1 LGIMPGALPRP
12 FEAAWVSAVSFATFA
27 SIPNLAL
34 LAAPATVRAPVI
46 VVTSLLALAG
56 LGGLGARLG
65 GAPVLP
71 AVARVTLGGGL
82 AMAVTAG
89 IGRLLAIASG

>member
-1 LGIMPGALPRP
+1 M
-12 FEAAWVSAVSFATFA
+12 SFATFA

-56 LGGLGARLG
+56 LGGLGACLG